1 MDLMRLWSIRLD
13 WLDPIGLVALW
24 RESLLAKAVLE
35 GKTIGY
41 KNHPQLFRFK
51 SYSRPLN
58 ATNTYMLYV
67 KLEGDKRGFRFNSY
81 KIDSDL
87 VNKDIKIAVSQ
98 GQLDYELQLLK
109 EKIAIRAKNKLQAVL
124 TNDRGQ
130 PNNLF
135 VPYNGPIEPWE
146 KVRSLKKS

>member
-58 ATNTYMLYV
+58 AINTYMLYV
-67 KLEGDKRGFRFNSY
+67 KLEGDKRGFRFNSS

-87 VNKDIKIAVSQ
+87 VDKDIKIAVSQ
-98 GQLDYELQLLK
+98 RQLDYELQLLK
-109 EKIAIRAKNKLQAVL
+109 KKLALRSKNKLTAGF
-124 TNDRGQ
+124 NNERGQ
-130 PNNLF
+130 PNELF
-135 VPYNGPIEPWE
+135 VSYKGPIEPWE
-146 KVRSLKKS
+146 KIKELKKT

>member
-1 MDLMRLWSIRLD
+1 MRLWSIRLD

-58 ATNTYMLYV
+58 A
-67 KLEGDKRGFRFNSY
+67 
-81 KIDSDL
+81 
-87 VNKDIKIAVSQ
+87 IKHIYAVCQ
-98 GQLDYELQLLK
+98 TGG
-109 EKIAIRAKNKLQAVL
+109 R
-124 TNDRGQ
+124 
-130 PNNLF
+130 
-135 VPYNGPIEPWE
+135 
-146 KVRSLKKS
+146 